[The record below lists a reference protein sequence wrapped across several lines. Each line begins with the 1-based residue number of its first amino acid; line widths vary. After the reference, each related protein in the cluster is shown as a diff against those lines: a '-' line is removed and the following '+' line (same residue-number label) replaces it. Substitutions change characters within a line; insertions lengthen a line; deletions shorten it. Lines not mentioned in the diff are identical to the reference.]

1 MHDVFLSYAHE
12 DHDAVERLVEALQ
25 EGGLSVFWDREL
37 RPGQR
42 WSDVIEAA
50 LNASAA
56 VIVVWSRASAGSS
69 WVKAEAAAAMDR
81 HALMPVRIDDVPI
94 PLPFGQIQTADLSI
108 DDDARF
114 DATVAGIVAA
124 LATMPRPAPGAA
136 PAAAPTATAP
146 PRRRARFDWKRA
158 LFSFDGRLGRR
169 EYWISILILVSVLGL
184 PMFVVYPMVGDGTTT
199 AGLQTKTNLLVGLW
213 FVMLYPV
220 LALTIK
226 RLHDF
231 GASGWWAVPLA
242 LLGLLARASTPYAQF
257 GGDDVRLAAS
267 AFGWLGTLATI
278 LLGTPKGSAAANRYG
293 PPPP

>member
-12 DHDAVERLVEALQ
+12 DHDAVARLVEALQ

-56 VIVVWSRASAGSS
+56 VVVVWSRASAGSS

-81 HALMPVRIDDVPI
+81 NVLVPVRIDDVPI
-94 PLPFGQIQTADLSI
+94 PLPFGQIQTADLSV
-108 DDDARF
+108 DDPVRF
-114 DATVAGIVAA
+114 DATLHHLVAA
-124 LATMPRPAPGAA
+124 LAALSATPAGAPDRAPPR
-136 PAAAPTATAP
+136 AAAPP
-146 PRRRARFDWKRA
+146 PRRTRFDWKRA

-184 PMFVVYPMVGDGTTT
+184 PMFVIYPMVGDSTTV
-199 AGLQTKTNLLVGLW
+199 AGLQAKSNLMVGLW
-213 FVMLYPV
+213 FVMLFPV

-231 GASGWWAVPLA
+231 NASGWWAVPLA
-242 LLGLLARASTPYAQF
+242 FLGLIGRATTPYAQF
-257 GGDDVRLAAS
+257 GDADIHLAANV
-267 AFGWLGTLATI
+267 LGYLSTLATI
-278 LLGTPKGSAAANRYG
+278 ALGMPRGTAGANRFG
-293 PPPP
+293 PPM